1 MDTLNSFEK
10 NNQNNKIDIAHLHSN
25 QNEKLRRFI
34 SKKIWH
40 KEDAEEVLQFTYL
53 EAIRCQHKFIGDS
66 KPETWLFGIAANLT
80 KNYFKRYYN
89 APELEEMTESLIMD
103 LESEIEADPAML
115 VEHENLLTK
124 TVDAMSQLPSDTQS
138 ILDMVIEKDFS
149 YQEAADSIGVPIGT
163 IRSRLSRAR
172 QLLKQCIA

>member
-1 MDTLNSFEK
+1 MNTLNCVNKSQE
-10 NNQNNKIDIAHLHSN
+10 NCKIDIEGLYST

-53 EAIRCQHKFIGDS
+53 EAIRCQHKFSGDS

-80 KNYFKRYYN
+80 KNYFKKFYN
-89 APELEEMTESLIMD
+89 APELEEMTEALIYS

-115 VEHENLLTK
+115 VEHESLLSK
-124 TVDAMSQLPSDTQS
+124 TVDAMNQLPTDTQF
-138 ILDMVIEKDFS
+138 ILDMVIDKDYS
-149 YQEAADSIGVPIGT
+149 YQETANAVGVPIGT

-172 QLLKQCIA
+172 QVLKQCIA